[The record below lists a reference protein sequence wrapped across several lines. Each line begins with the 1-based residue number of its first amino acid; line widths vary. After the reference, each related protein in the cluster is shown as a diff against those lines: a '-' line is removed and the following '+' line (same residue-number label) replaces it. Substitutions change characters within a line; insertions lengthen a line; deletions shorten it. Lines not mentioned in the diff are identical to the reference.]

1 MTGTTTKSSF
11 PVAVTR
17 WLAPFALLAM
27 CLAGATLAVAAP
39 QIQRWDTSNG
49 ARVYFVQAMELPMV
63 DIQLVFDAGS
73 ARNGDKPGLALLTSA
88 LLDDGAGDLD
98 ADAIAAGFEN
108 LGAQFGASSLRDM
121 GSVTLRSLSDAAHLD
136 PALDLLAL
144 VLRTPAFPADALER
158 ERNRA
163 LIALQSQEQSPEDI
177 AEKTFFQAIYGNHPY
192 AADPLGTPESLRAI
206 GREDIEGFYR
216 EYYVARNAVIALV
229 GALDRADAERI
240 AQRLADGLAAGHRAA
255 PLPPV
260 TPLAAARTEHVEYPS
275 SQTHILVGAA
285 GMTRDDP
292 DYFPLYVGNH
302 VLGGSGL
309 VSRISEEIREKRGL
323 AYSAYSYFT
332 PMRAAGPYTL
342 GLQTRGDQAKQ
353 AVEILDR
360 TLNDFIGQ
368 GPTAAE
374 LTASKK
380 NITGG
385 FPLRIASNSGIAG
398 NLAMIGFYDLPLDYL
413 DRFNAR
419 VEAVTADQI
428 RDAFRRRVHPD
439 QMVTVTVGT
448 AAP

>member
-1 MTGTTTKSSF
+1 MTGHRANPSLF
-11 PVAVTR
+11 IVMPRRLARLALWAV
-17 WLAPFALLAM
+17 
-27 CLAGATLAVAAP
+27 CLAFMAHAGAAP
-39 QIQRWDTSNG
+39 LIQRWDTANG

-73 ARNGDKPGLALLTSA
+73 ARNGDKPGLALLTSS
-88 LLDDGAGDLD
+88 LLDDGAGELD

-121 GSVTLRSLSDAAHLD
+121 GSVTLRSLSDPAHLD

-144 VLRTPAFPADALER
+144 ILRSPTFPADALER
-158 ERNRA
+158 ERNQM

-177 AEKTFFQAIYGNHPY
+177 ANNAFFQAVYGDHPY
-192 AADPLGTPESLRAI
+192 AADPLGTPDSLQALARPDL
-206 GREDIEGFYR
+206 EDFYHR
-216 EYYVARNAVIALV
+216 YYVARNAVIAVV
-229 GALDRADAERI
+229 GALDRVDAERI
-240 AQRLADGLAAGHRAA
+240 AERLADGLAAGARAA

-260 TPLAAARTEHVEYPS
+260 TPLTEATTVHVEYPS
-275 SQTHILVGAA
+275 SQTHVLVGAA

-309 VSRISEEIREKRGL
+309 VSRISNEIREKRGL
-323 AYSAYSYFT
+323 AYSAYSYFS

-342 GLQTRGDQAKQ
+342 GLQTRGDQAQQ
-353 AVEILDR
+353 AVEILDQ
-360 TLNDFIGQ
+360 TLSDFIKD

-385 FPLRIASNSGIAG
+385 FPLRIASNSNIAG

-413 DRFNAR
+413 DRFNER

-428 RDAFRRRVHPD
+428 RAAYKRRVHPD
-439 QMVTVTVGT
+439 RMVTVTVGT
-448 AAP
+448 TTP

>member
-1 MTGTTTKSSF
+1 MTGHSTK
-11 PVAVTR
+11 
-17 WLAPFALLAM
+17 FALLIVLPRRFSRLALWAV
-27 CLAGATLAVAAP
+27 CLAFMTHAVAAP
-39 QIQRWDTSNG
+39 EIQRWDTTNG

-98 ADAIAAGFEN
+98 ADAIASGFEN

-121 GSVTLRSLSDAAHLD
+121 GSVTLRSLSEPAHLD
-136 PALDLLAL
+136 PALDLLARI
-144 VLRTPAFPADALER
+144 LRTPAFPADALER
-158 ERNRA
+158 ERNRM
-163 LIALQSQEQSPEDI
+163 LIALQSQDQSPEDI
-177 AEKTFFQAIYGNHPY
+177 AQKTFFQAVYGDHPY
-192 AADPLGTPESLRAI
+192 AADPLGTPESLPALTR
-206 GREDIEGFYR
+206 GDLEDFYQQ
-216 EYYVARNAVIALV
+216 YYVARNAVIALV

-240 AQRLADGLAAGHRAA
+240 AQRLADGLAEGGRAA

-260 TPLAAARTEHVEYPS
+260 TPLAEARTEHVEYPS
-275 SQTHILVGAA
+275 SQTHVLVGAA
-285 GMTRDDP
+285 GITRDDP

-309 VSRISEEIREKRGL
+309 VSRISAEIREKRGL

-342 GLQTRGDQAKQ
+342 GLQTRGDQAQQ
-353 AVEILDR
+353 AVKILDQ
-360 TLNDFIGQ
+360 TLGNFIQG

-385 FPLRIASNSGIAG
+385 FPLRIASNSNIAG

-413 DRFNAR
+413 DRFNER
-419 VEAVTADQI
+419 VDAVTINQI
-428 RDAFRRRVHPD
+428 RDAYQRRVHAN
-439 QMVTVTVGT
+439 QMVTVTVGAT
-448 AAP
+448 AP